1 MRRNKSNSQAR
12 SRSFFQGVSAGSVL
26 VLLFLFLGNVSDA
39 FAADAYD
46 SMYVNTLNMSDA
58 EAAAVYG
65 VDSVQ
70 VDVKPTREELHEEM
84 EPEYVMREYDH
95 RQQLIVGS
103 VVMLCI
109 ALAMVM
115 MNNYNPM
122 R

>member
-1 MRRNKSNSQAR
+1 MAFLEKY
-12 SRSFFQGVSAGSVL
+12 FFRGVSLGSAL
-26 VLLFLFLGNVSDA
+26 VVFFLLFGNVSA
-39 FAADAYD
+39 FAADAFD

-65 VDSVQ
+65 ADSLQ
-70 VDVKPTREELHEEM
+70 VDVKPTREQLHEEM
-84 EPEYVMREYDH
+84 EPAYVMREYDH
-95 RQQLIVGS
+95 RQQLVVGS

>member
-1 MRRNKSNSQAR
+1 MAFLEKL
-12 SRSFFQGVSAGSVL
+12 FFRGVSWGSVL
-26 VLLFLFLGNVSDA
+26 VASFLLFGNVSVA
-39 FAADAYD
+39 SAADAFD
-46 SMYVNTLNMSDA
+46 LMYVNTLNMSEA

-65 VDSVQ
+65 ADSVR
-70 VDVKPTREELHEEM
+70 VDAKPTREELHEEM

-95 RQQLIVGS
+95 RQQLVVGS

>member
-1 MRRNKSNSQAR
+1 MRRNSSKTAAR
-12 SRSFFQGVSAGSVL
+12 ERSFFQGVSAGSVL
-26 VLLFLFLGNVSDA
+26 VLFFLFTGNVSDA
-39 FAADAYD
+39 CAADAFD
-46 SMYVNTLNMSDA
+46 SMYVNTLNMSEA
-58 EAAAVYG
+58 EAASVYG

-84 EPEYVMREYDH
+84 EPGYVMREYDH

>member
-1 MRRNKSNSQAR
+1 MRRNRSKTAAR
-12 SRSFFQGVSAGSVL
+12 ERSFFQGVSAGSVL
-26 VLLFLFLGNVSDA
+26 VLFFLFTGNVSDA
-39 FAADAYD
+39 CAADAFD
-46 SMYVNTLNMSDA
+46 SMYVNTLNMSEA
-58 EAAAVYG
+58 EAASVYG

-84 EPEYVMREYDH
+84 EPGYVMRKYDH

>member
-1 MRRNKSNSQAR
+1 MAFLEKLFFR
-12 SRSFFQGVSAGSVL
+12 SVSLGSVL
-26 VLLFLFLGNVSDA
+26 VVFFLFSGNVSEA
-39 FAADAYD
+39 FAADAFD

-70 VDVKPTREELHEEM
+70 VDAKPTREELHEEM

-95 RQQLIVGS
+95 RQQLVVGS

>member
-1 MRRNKSNSQAR
+1 M
-12 SRSFFQGVSAGSVL
+12 VVL
-26 VLLFLFLGNVSDA
+26 WMLLASSSS
-39 FAADAYD
+39 FAAMDAYD

-65 VDSVQ
+65 VDSSKIE
-70 VDVKPTREELHEEM
+70 VKPTRQELQEEK
-84 EPEYVMREYDH
+84 EPEYVMRDYNH
-95 RQQLIVGS
+95 REQVIVGVS
-103 VVMLCI
+103 VMLCV